1 MNTRTIRRSLLSA
14 GLLVVLAIPFQA
26 SAGSPQTANLSVTSN
41 ISANCTITTGAVA
54 FGAYDPVVA
63 NASSP
68 LTAQGSITTTCT
80 TGASPVITLGQG
92 LHTGG
97 GSSDAAPVRQMQDGS
112 SDNMGYGLY
121 QDNAYAH
128 VWGNTT
134 ATAPA
139 IVTGTGLPQTVPVY
153 GRVPAGQN
161 LPSGSYADT
170 VVATVTF

>member
-14 GLLVVLAIPFQA
+14 ALLVVLAIPFQA
-26 SAGSPQTANLSVTSN
+26 SAGSPQTANLSVQSN
-41 ISANCTITTGAVA
+41 IAANCTITTSILQ
-54 FGAYDPVVA
+54 FGTYDPIVT
-63 NASSP
+63 NASTP
-68 LTAQGSITTTCT
+68 LAGTGGITTTCT